1 MKYNLATMARRKTPG
16 MRRPHIIIRDIVPPA
31 TLAGDLYAAC
41 YKPVVDLWSRA
52 TPGIIEEY
60 ERTLFEMTTD
70 APADIQDDIASAQR
84 DFEAIVLQLN
94 ARLRD
99 WTLRVERWHR
109 GKWRGAVL
117 SATGVDIGTLIGP
130 EGVEQTLDATIEW
143 NVNLIRDVSEQARK
157 RISDSVFSGLSERKP
172 VRDVAKEIREAVDMS
187 RRRSIGIASDQLS
200 KVTNALAD
208 ERRREAG
215 IDSWQWKS
223 SHKQHFRPEHA
234 ARDGRVY
241 TDKTA
246 PSDLPGRLPYCGC
259 RSLAVIDFDSE

>member
-1 MKYNLATMARRKTPG
+1 MRYNLAAMARRRSNIRRKT
-16 MRRPHIIIRDIVPPA
+16 IVIRDIVPPA
-31 TLAGDLYAAC
+31 ALAGDLYAAC
-41 YKPVVDLWSRA
+41 YKPVVDIWTRA
-52 TPGIIEEY
+52 IPGIIEEY
-60 ERTLFEMTTD
+60 ERTLSELTTD
-70 APADIQDDIASAQR
+70 APADIQEDITEAQQ
-84 DFEAIVLQLN
+84 DFESIVLQLN

-99 WTLRVERWHR
+99 WGLRVERWQR

-117 SATGVDIGTLIGP
+117 SATGVDIGTIIGP
-130 EGVEQTLDATIEW
+130 EGAQQTLDATIEW

-157 RISDSVFSGLSERKP
+157 RISDAVYSGLSERKP
-172 VRDVAKEIREAVDMS
+172 VRDVARDIREAVDMS

-200 KVTNALAD
+200 KLTNALAD

-223 SHKQHFRPEHA
+223 SHKKHFRPEHA
-234 ARDGRVY
+234 ARDGKVY

-246 PSDLPGRLPYCGC
+246 PTDLPGRLPYCGC